1 MNEALVYVYKTSPH
15 TLDADIKKVLATKD
29 FQKLDSRKR
38 TFIKINANYDR
49 DWPGCNTS
57 RWFLEALLKG
67 LREEGFDN
75 LTVIEGDLKLQPAIR
90 TIKAIGIDKILE
102 KHDVPFLP
110 IESLPRD
117 ANELPAILK
126 EVQLISTPV
135 LHTHTF
141 AVISCAA
148 KNLYGLLPIYRE
160 KYHSIL
166 SEKLLELV
174 ANTNVFTIVDGTVG
188 LEGGSMRLGS
198 RRRTDLILAG
208 WNPIAIDIV
217 ASRTMGFVPE
227 QIPYLNLAY
236 RNGLTNSFV
245 ATGDFDLDSL
255 PEYDFAWKDSKLST
269 VDLWLRGNR
278 ATAKL
283 FKYNSPFDRF
293 QNRARR
299 IYTSLVYNVKKKRI
313 LEGDWKEYEEVNTS
327 SGK

>member
-1 MNEALVYVYKTSPH
+1 MKEGNSVYVYRTSPQS
-15 TLDADIKKVLATKD
+15 LERDIKKVLATKD

-49 DWPGCNTS
+49 EWPGCNTS
-57 RWFLEALLKG
+57 RWFLDALLKG
-67 LREEGFDN
+67 LREKGFDN
-75 LTVIEGDLKLQPAIR
+75 LTAIEGDLKLQPAER
-90 TIKAIGIDKILE
+90 TIRAIGMDRILE

-117 ANELPAILK
+117 ANELPTILK

-160 KYHSIL
+160 KYHNIL
-166 SEKLLELV
+166 SAKLLELV

-208 WNPIAIDIV
+208 WDLIAIDIV
-217 ASRTMGFVPE
+217 ASRIMGFVPE

-236 RNGLTNSFV
+236 GRDLINSFV
-245 ATGDFDLDSL
+245 ATGDFDLASL
-255 PEYDFAWKDSKLST
+255 PEYDFAWRSSKLAT

-283 FKYNSPFDRF
+283 FEYNSPFDRVA
-293 QNRARR
+293 NRARR
-299 IYTSLVYNVKKKRI
+299 IYTSLVHDMKRKRI
-313 LEGDWKEYEEVNTS
+313 LEGDWSEYEKE
-327 SGK
+327 